1 MYQHRAAGPQASSA
15 GLLFRRLMC
24 GLNNDRS
31 NTLVKSS
38 GRTNTLAKS
47 SGRAAFC
54 GRPNA
59 IFQSVGLTVFH
70 EILTSVV
77 DVKLV
82 DDAFVAATE
91 DHHQF
96 SY

>member
-1 MYQHRAAGPQASSA
+1 MYQQRAAGPQASSA
-15 GLLFRRLMC
+15 GLLVRRLMC
-24 GLNNDRS
+24 GLNND
-31 NTLVKSS
+31 
-38 GRTNTLAKS
+38 RTNTLAKS

-59 IFQSVGLTVFH
+59 IFHSVGITVFH

-82 DDAFVAATE
+82 DDPFVSPTE
-91 DHHQF
+91 NHH
-96 SY
+96 